1 MTREEIRDVVLS
13 ILAGIAPEIDA
24 EEIRP
29 GADLR
34 DELDIDSMDFLRFLV
49 RTEERLGVSVPEKD
63 YPRVRTLASC
73 VAYLAE
79 HGAAERVGEGAAP
92 PPRGGG

>member
-1 MTREEIRDVVLS
+1 MTRDEIREVVLS

-34 DELDIDSMDFLRFLV
+34 DELDIDSMDFLRFLERV
-49 RTEERLGVSVPEKD
+49 EERLGVAVPEKD
-63 YPRVRTLASC
+63 YPRVRSLASC
-73 VAYLAE
+73 VAYLE
-79 HGAAERVGEGAAP
+79 ERGAAERARSG
-92 PPRGGG
+92 